1 MLESVRSTKLFLL
14 VITATLLLSI
24 VVVLFVLSF
33 TFIPDVRRYVFNT
46 PILQELRLFLYHLGN
61 PNQANIRY
69 DDALATQIILHNP
82 MGIAEDREGNL
93 FVADRGRW
101 FGLGAIWKISYNG
114 GAHLVAGTGH
124 RGAVQTGT
132 NALQSDLGMPEG
144 LSIDNANRIYF
155 ADSANHVVIRIENDG
170 QMTRISGTGIPG
182 FSGDG
187 GAAVEA
193 SLRLPYDVR
202 LDSQGSVYIADYG
215 NNRIRKVTRDGII
228 QTVAGTG
235 EPGYSG
241 DGGLATAARLNGP
254 YGIFVDDK
262 NSLLIADSY
271 NHVVRRVDNDGIITT
286 IIGSG
291 RQGYSGDGGPARA
304 ASLNAPQSLYIDASG
319 RTYVGDEHN
328 HAIRIITPDGLIS
341 TLIGTGVAG
350 FNEDGSLGSDAQLND
365 PEYILVRKDGPVVI
379 SEGGNGRILVIR
391 NNGTLH
397 TLVGRR

>member
-1 MLESVRSTKLFLL
+1 LL
-14 VITATLLLSI
+14 VTTTTLALSI
-24 VVVLFVLSF
+24 TLGLFVLSF
-33 TFIPDVRRYVFNT
+33 TFIPDVRRSVFHT
-46 PILQELRLFLYHLGN
+46 PVVQELRLLLYHLGN

-69 DDALATQIILHNP
+69 DDALATQIVLHNP

-93 FVADRGRW
+93 IVADRGRW
-101 FGLGAIWKISYNG
+101 FGLGAIWKISHNG
-114 GAHLVAGTGH
+114 RARLVAGTGH

-132 NALQSDLGMPEG
+132 NALQSDLGSPEG
-144 LSIDNANRIYF
+144 LSVDNANRIYF
-155 ADSANHVVIRIENDG
+155 ADSVNHVVIRVENDG
-170 QMTRISGTGIPG
+170 QITRIAGTGVPE

-187 GAAVEA
+187 GPAVEA
-193 SLRLPYDVR
+193 SLSLPYDVR

-235 EPGYSG
+235 DPGYSG
-241 DGGLATAARLNGP
+241 DGGLATDARLNGP

-262 NSLLIADSY
+262 DTLLIADTY
-271 NHVVRRVDNDGIITT
+271 NHVVRRVNNEGIITT

-304 ASLNAPQSLYIDASG
+304 ASLDGPQALYVDASG

-328 HAIRIITPDGLIS
+328 HAIRVVSPDGLIS

-350 FNEDGSLGSDAQLND
+350 FNDDGTPGLDAQLND
-365 PEYILVRKDGPVVI
+365 PEYILIRKDGSLVI
-379 SEGGNGRILVIR
+379 SEGGNGRILVIGH
-391 NNGTLH
+391 NGRLQTLA
-397 TLVGRR
+397 GKR